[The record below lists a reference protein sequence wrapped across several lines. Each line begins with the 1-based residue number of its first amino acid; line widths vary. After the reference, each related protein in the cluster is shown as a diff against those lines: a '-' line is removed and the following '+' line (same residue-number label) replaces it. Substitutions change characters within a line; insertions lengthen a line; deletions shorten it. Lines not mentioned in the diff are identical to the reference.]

1 MGDAGNKKDASGNWR
16 REGAMNILQILALV
30 LASAALGMQLGR
42 ALTLWEKQPQ
52 DGNDQGGESQD

>member
-1 MGDAGNKKDASGNWR
+1 
-16 REGAMNILQILALV
+16 MNILQILALV

-42 ALTLWEKQPQ
+42 VLTLWEKQPQ

>member
-1 MGDAGNKKDASGNWR
+1 MRGTKKTPAGNWR

-52 DGNDQGGESQD
+52 DGDDQSGESQV